1 MGEGRRDWRYRVHV
15 EYWGGYVNVS
25 FDSLDD
31 AKSYQERML
40 KKEYVE
46 HATISEEPTPKYI

>member
-1 MGEGRRDWRYRVHV
+1 MGEGRRWRVHV

-25 FDSLDD
+25 FNSLDD